1 MTLLG
6 KVFTGLIF
14 FMSLMF
20 FTFAIG
26 VNASHVDT
34 KQLAADYE
42 AEARASVAR
51 NGQLEELRD
60 TYKEEVQIERDSRSA
75 ALASLQRQL
84 ELANFNF
91 LQQEAKASEL
101 RKQLTE
107 TAQTNQQTQADL
119 KTAAS
124 ENRKLREQLES
135 TVKKR
140 DELFDQLI
148 KIRDEFNQLQGVY
161 QSLRD
166 RAEATK

>member
-42 AEARASVAR
+42 AEARASTAR

-60 TYKEEVQIERDSRSA
+60 TYKAEVQIERDSRSA
-75 ALASLQRQL
+75 ALAALQRQL

-91 LQQEAKASEL
+91 LQQEGKASAL

-107 TAQTNQQTQADL
+107 TAQANEQTQAEL
-119 KTAAS
+119 KSAATS
-124 ENRKLREQLES
+124 NRELRVQLEAAIA
-135 TVKKR
+135 KR
-140 DELFDQLI
+140 DQLFAELI
-148 KIRDEFNQLQGVY
+148 SVRDEFNQLQGVY
-161 QSLRD
+161 QALSD
-166 RAEATK
+166 RADAAN

>member
-42 AEARASVAR
+42 AEARAAVAR

-60 TYKEEVQIERDSRSA
+60 TYKAEVQIERDSRSS
-75 ALASLQRQL
+75 ALAALQRQL

-91 LQQEAKASEL
+91 LQQEAKASAL

-107 TAQTNQQTQADL
+107 TAQTNQQTQDDL
-119 KTAAS
+119 KAAAS
-124 ENRKLREQLES
+124 NNRQLREQLKE
-135 TVKKR
+135 TVGKR
-140 DELFDQLI
+140 DQLFDQLI
-148 KIRDEFNQLQGVY
+148 ELRDQFNQLQGVY
-161 QSLRD
+161 QSLND
-166 RAEATK
+166 RAAATK